1 MGDEAVSTRLDPSHS
16 DTCRIG
22 GATAPLKVPTSDR
35 GVIRTVRDFRS
46 DILKATEQGWRRHGD
61 IVRYRLGPVSVYC
74 ISDSELAHEV
84 FVNPLLYGK
93 LGADNPLRLVLG
105 TGLLTASD
113 HEVWKR
119 NRRMMQPLY
128 SRASIEQ
135 MYSTMHDCVA
145 RMVDRIETHNSA
157 GDTIDMH
164 RVQMEVTL
172 DVVSR
177 CMFSVGIA
185 DLGDAA
191 DPRSVE
197 HALNFA
203 FDRLQNPLSP
213 PLAWPTPTNKR
224 FRRIMDEFDDVVYRL
239 IADRRA
245 SDRNHGDMLDM
256 LIDARDEE
264 TGEALDDR
272 EIRDEV
278 MTTFAAGHEST
289 AQTLTWA
296 MYLLS
301 KNPDVVDRLRDEV
314 DSVLDGRLPTAA
326 DLKNLRY
333 TAGVAAE
340 ALRLFPSAPLIP
352 RLVARDCTLGGHR
365 LRAGSRV
372 LVSLY
377 NIGRDRRHWED
388 PEAFRPDRFEF
399 DKPIGVDHKAYAPFG
414 AGPHICIGKH
424 FAIAE
429 SQMILAGLFQR
440 FEFRHDPHHEV
451 RTLASIT
458 LRPRYGMDMI
468 YRPRTDRP
476 AGAPRTG
483 RSAS

>member
-1 MGDEAVSTRLDPSHS
+1 
-16 DTCRIG
+16 
-22 GATAPLKVPTSDR
+22 
-35 GVIRTVRDFRS
+35 
-46 DILKATEQGWRRHGD
+46 
-61 IVRYRLGPVSVYC
+61 
-74 ISDSELAHEV
+74 
-84 FVNPLLYGK
+84 
-93 LGADNPLRLVLG
+93 
-105 TGLLTASD
+105 
-113 HEVWKR
+113 
-119 NRRMMQPLY
+119 MMQPLY

-340 ALRLFPSAPLIP
+340 ALRLFPSAPAHSAAGCAGLHAGRSPAP
-352 RLVARDCTLGGHR
+352 RRQSRSGLPVQHRPRSTALGRSGGVPAGPIRIRQADRGGRPQGVCAVRCRTAHLHR
-365 LRAGSRV
+365 EALC
-372 LVSLY
+372 
-377 NIGRDRRHWED
+377 DRRIADD
-388 PEAFRPDRFEF
+388 PRGFVPALRIPARSSSRS
-399 DKPIGVDHKAYAPFG
+399 
-414 AGPHICIGKH
+414 PH
-424 FAIAE
+424 
-429 SQMILAGLFQR
+429 AGLDHSSSPPI
-440 FEFRHDPHHEV
+440 RHGHD
-451 RTLASIT
+451 LS
-458 LRPRYGMDMI
+458 
-468 YRPRTDRP
+468 P
-476 AGAPRTG
+476 AHGPAR
-483 RSAS
+483 RSAPHGEVGVVRRFFDTLVRSRWGGIVLAWLGVCGVSAVFALSSNDHLSGGDGTSRDPIRRSPPRR